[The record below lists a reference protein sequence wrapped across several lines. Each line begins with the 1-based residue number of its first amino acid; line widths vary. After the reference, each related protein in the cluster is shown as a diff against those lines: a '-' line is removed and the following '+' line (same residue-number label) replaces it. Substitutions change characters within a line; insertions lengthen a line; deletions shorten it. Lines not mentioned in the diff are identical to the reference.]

1 MSLYAS
7 DDVIAKRRRGISLGE
22 KRAGGGMGEG
32 NGSLR
37 LFRSPRTL
45 ARSVARVQHE
55 YTMREAERISSETS
69 QVSRNEAL
77 IEKWD
82 NSVYKKYVNF
92 FQILKTWGLTENTK
106 ILYTMF
112 VIQVH
117 T

>member
-22 KRAGGGMGEG
+22 KRAEGGMGEG

-45 ARSVARVQHE
+45 ARSVTRVHE
-55 YTMREAERISSETS
+55 YTMREAGRISSETS

-92 FQILKTWGLTENTK
+92 FQVLKTWGLTENTK
-106 ILYTMF
+106 ILYAMF
-112 VIQVH
+112 VVQVH